1 MSIVRVPK
9 YCLHAPT
16 GQAYVRIHRRMIY
29 LGKHATP
36 ASREAYGRAIAEMAA
51 SPSNAALTPATMGD
65 LTIVE
70 LCAGYLRFA
79 KDYYAKNGRPS
90 DWLCHIKLMVAKLS
104 DLYGRTLAAEFG
116 PLKFK
121 AIRQTLIDA
130 GHSRPYI
137 NNLMAIVPR
146 VFKWA
151 AAEELVPASIY
162 HALRTVEGLRKG
174 RTKAREPKP
183 VMPVEESLVEAT
195 LPYLPKIVADMVR
208 FERLTGCRPGEVCQ
222 LRPGDIDRSREVWA
236 YRPGSHKTEH
246 HDRERV
252 IFIGPQAQEVIL
264 PYLLRDAAAYCF
276 SPAES
281 MQEMRDSRRTAR
293 KTPIHYGNRP
303 GTNRKIRPQRTPKL
317 RYTKDSYARAIRRG
331 VDKANMA
338 ILEEARKASVANP
351 ALLSL
356 LGAKPAPPCRGDR
369 GPTPV
374 RSGSRAGCP
383 RPCQGRHEPNLR
395 RTGHGPGREGNGQNR
410 VNNRPT
416 PTIITTYRAS
426 RHDHRRRPSP
436 APSAPWR

>member
-1 MSIVRVPK
+1 MGIVRVPK
-9 YCLHAPT
+9 YGLHAPT
-16 GQAYVRIHRRMIY
+16 GQAYVRIRGRMIY
-29 LGKHATP
+29 LGKHGTP

-51 SPSNAALTPATMGD
+51 SPSSAKIMFPAETSD

-70 LCAGYLRFA
+70 LCASYLRFA
-79 KDYYAKNGRPS
+79 KGYYTKNGRPS
-90 DWLCHIKLMVAKLS
+90 DWLCHIRLMITKLS

-137 NNLMAIVPR
+137 NKLMAIVPR

-162 HALRTVEGLRKG
+162 HALRTVEGLKKG

-183 VMPVEESLVEAT
+183 VLPVEESLVEAT
-195 LPYLPKIVADMVR
+195 LPHLPKIVADMVR

-252 IFIGPQAQEVIL
+252 IFIGPKAQAVIL

-281 MQEMRDSRRTAR
+281 MQGMRDARRTAR
-293 KTPIHYGNRP
+293 RTPLHYGNRP
-303 GTNRKIRPQRTPKL
+303 GTNRKVRPQRTPKT

-331 VDKANMA
+331 VDKANKA
-338 ILEEARKASVANP
+338 ILEDAKEFQIDNPVLLAYWAPNRLRHARATEV
-351 ALLSL
+351 
-356 LGAKPAPPCRGDR
+356 
-369 GPTPV
+369 
-374 RSGSRAGCP
+374 
-383 RPCQGRHEPNLR
+383 R
-395 RTGHGPGREGNGQNR
+395 RTYGLEAAQVVLGHAKADVTQVYAERDQALAAEIMQKIG
-410 VNNRPT
+410 
-416 PTIITTYRAS
+416 
-426 RHDHRRRPSP
+426 
-436 APSAPWR
+436 